1 MAESV
6 DGRSEVGSEGGSLGR
21 ECIGKTDVFLLGVTA
36 VLSGQ
41 VTAWADATA
50 HGFWVLLAS
59 TLIST
64 VGYVILTFSVA
75 EMTSA
80 LPFSGGI
87 YGFVRAFT
95 SPLLGFIVAM
105 LELIV
110 NMCYISPVI
119 HLAASI
125 PTHYFDFPRI
135 YVLPFCFIIY
145 VVFGVIL
152 LVGGKLFWLFNRYL
166 GLLVLLLFVTY
177 IIGSCT
183 YADFDKW
190 GKGEHY
196 DELDIVE
203 LLTDMP
209 LVSTAYLGIH
219 LLPLSSRLASDPRKD
234 VPIAMNRMMAVGA
247 IITVSLICTTCSQ
260 YPGIDHLSLVDG
272 YPLTA
277 GFAHIFDLSRHT
289 ATCLNFPA
297 LFATA
302 LGFIFFSSRQTHCMA
317 KSGLIHKAFTRVIPS
332 RGTPYAAL
340 IGFSSLSFLLNVL
353 IELHEDFI
361 GYFFLVASLSSYVV
375 YICAL
380 IAYITFYKKYSVLER
395 YFASPL
401 GIPGAYA
408 GIIVFSFSFI
418 GGLAYSVSYIPGVMI
433 IGVVFFSS
441 FYFIFF
447 SKGQTFSDEERDEL
461 FKAYLVNGKQCILRC
476 HRISL

>member
-1 MAESV
+1 MTESV

-36 VLSGQ
+36 ILSGQ

-50 HGFWVLLAS
+50 QGFWVLLAA

-64 VGYVILTFSVA
+64 VGYMILTFCVA

-110 NMCYISPVI
+110 NMCYITPVI
-119 HLAASI
+119 HLVAAI
-125 PTHYFDFPRI
+125 PTHYFHFSRL

-145 VVFGVIL
+145 VVFGLIL
-152 LVGGKLFWLFNRYL
+152 LAGGKLFWLFNRYL
-166 GLLVLLLFVTY
+166 GLVVLLLFIIY
-177 IIGSCT
+177 IIGSST
-183 YADFDKW
+183 YADFERW
-190 GKGEHY
+190 GKGSHY
-196 DELDIVE
+196 NKFDVVE

-209 LVSTAYLGIH
+209 LVSTVYLGIH
-219 LLPLSSRLASDPRKD
+219 LLPLSSRVTSDPKKD
-234 VPIAMNRMMAVGA
+234 VPIAMNTMMIVGFA
-247 IITVSLICTTCSQ
+247 ITISLICTTCSQ
-260 YPGIDHLSLVDG
+260 YPGIDHLSLRDG

-277 GFAHIFDLSRHT
+277 GFAHIFDLSYYT
-289 ATCLNFPA
+289 ATCLNIPA

-302 LGFIFFSSRQTHCMA
+302 LGFLYFSARQTHCMA

-340 IGFSSLSFLLNVL
+340 IGFSSISFLLNVL

-361 GYFFLVASLSSYVV
+361 EYFFLVTSLSSYIV

-408 GIIVFSFSFI
+408 GIIVFAFSFI
-418 GGLAYSVSYIPGVMI
+418 GGIAYSVSYIPGVII
-433 IGVVFFSS
+433 IGVVVFSS

-447 SKGQTFSDEERDEL
+447 SKEQTFSDEERDEL
-461 FKAYLVNGKQCILRC
+461 FKAYLVNGKN
-476 HRISL
+476 